1 VLDTHH
7 NIKHVLAITW
17 KTTPRLFMFDS
28 RIAIEITFT
37 HVLYWVSAF
46 SLGVGGHSITCIHG
60 MPTNL
65 VFFVFGTTIKCM

>member
-1 VLDTHH
+1 MV
-7 NIKHVLAITW
+7 
-17 KTTPRLFMFDS
+17 DS

-60 MPTNL
+60 RPASLYSSCLGQQLNACEL
-65 VFFVFGTTIKCM
+65 